1 MKNSLS
7 TTLRNLIE
15 NNLLFIYV
23 SKECMWNS
31 LNSSDFFFKGT
42 RKGKKTKA
50 AEKSSG
56 QTKLEMSLQSD

>member
-1 MKNSLS
+1 
-7 TTLRNLIE
+7 
-15 NNLLFIYV
+15 
-23 SKECMWNS
+23 MWNS
-31 LNSSDFFFKGT
+31 LNSSDFFFKGTT